1 MSAMAKTEETSRWWF
16 LADDEL
22 TGGSD
27 YSYMIYSSARTRLW
41 SLHGQKKHESSSL
54 TTMADDGDGA
64 AVRRPTPTK
73 AKPGEECY
81 SNTVTRRI

>member
-41 SLHGQKKHESSSL
+41 SLHGQKKHGSTSP
-54 TTMADDGDGA
+54 TTMAGGGDGA
-64 AVRRPTPTK
+64 AVRWPN
-73 AKPGEECY
+73 PGEAMV
-81 SNTVTRRI
+81 S